1 VYFNLSREKDI
12 KMDREKWE
20 SKTIDIT
27 TTNEVEGKVEAVFSV
42 FNEIDSDGDV
52 VMPNSIKSGYGDA
65 GVAMVWAHDWKK
77 PIGRGEIVQDGEK
90 AKFKGQ
96 FIMDTQDG
104 RDAFETVKAMG
115 DLQQW
120 SFGYEVVDSENG
132 TFTKDG
138 MDTEARFLNE
148 LKVWEVSP
156 VLVGANQNTY
166 TVGVKE
172 KSEGTS
178 GLTLTNE
185 TDQLLTNLS
194 ALLKRFKELTALRL
208 KKEKTLS
215 DNSTNLLMELQDALQ
230 EAYQD
235 LSTYIDVGAPD
246 ELKVDEE
253 DEIDDTTLL
262 LETNRV
268 LAESY
273 DPEI

>member
-1 VYFNLSREKDI
+1 
-12 KMDREKWE
+12 MDREKWE

-77 PIGRGEIVQDGEK
+77 PIGRGEIIQDGEK

>member
-1 VYFNLSREKDI
+1 MYFNLSREKDI

-172 KSEGTS
+172 KSEETS

>member
-1 VYFNLSREKDI
+1 MYFDLSREKDI
-12 KMDREKWE
+12 KMDREKLE

-235 LSTYIDVGAPD
+235 LSPYIDVGAPD

>member
-1 VYFNLSREKDI
+1 MYFDLSREKDI
-12 KMDREKWE
+12 KMDREKLE

-42 FNEIDSDGDV
+42 LNEIDSDGDV
-52 VMPNSIKSGYGDA
+52 VMPNSIKSGYGES

-77 PIGRGEIVQDGEK
+77 PIGRGEIFQDGEK

-172 KSEGTS
+172 KSEETS

-215 DNSTNLLMELQDALQ
+215 DNSTNLLMELSDALQ

-235 LSTYIDVGAPD
+235 LSTYIDVGAP
-246 ELKVDEE
+246 EVLKVEEE

>member
-1 VYFNLSREKDI
+1 
-12 KMDREKWE
+12 
-20 SKTIDIT
+20 
-27 TTNEVEGKVEAVFSV
+27 
-42 FNEIDSDGDV
+42 
-52 VMPNSIKSGYGDA
+52 
-65 GVAMVWAHDWKK
+65 MVWAHDWKK
-77 PIGRGEIVQDGEK
+77 PIGRGEIVSDEGK
-90 AKFKGQ
+90 ATFKGQ
-96 FIMDTQDG
+96 FIMDTQEG
-104 RDAFETVKAMG
+104 RDAYATVKAMG

-120 SFGYEVVDSENG
+120 SFGYEVLDSENG
-132 TFTKDG
+132 SFQKDG
-138 MDTEARFLNE
+138 KSSDARYLKE

-172 KSEGTS
+172 KSENNS
-178 GLTLTNE
+178 GLTLADE
-185 TDQLLTNLS
+185 SDELLNNLS
-194 ALLKRFKELTALRL
+194 ALLMRFKELTALRL

-215 DNSTNLLMELQDALQ
+215 DNSTNLLMELSDALQ

-235 LSTYIDVGAPD
+235 LSTYIDVGAP
-246 ELKVDEE
+246 EVLKVEEE

>member
-77 PIGRGEIVQDGEK
+77 PIGRGEIIQDGEK

-172 KSEGTS
+172 KSEETS

>member
-1 VYFNLSREKDI
+1 
-12 KMDREKWE
+12 MDREKGE
-20 SKTIDIT
+20 AKTIDVT

-172 KSEGTS
+172 KSEETS

-208 KKEKTLS
+208 KKEKTFS

-268 LAESY
+268 IAESY

>member
-1 VYFNLSREKDI
+1 
-12 KMDREKWE
+12 MDREKFE
-20 SKTIDIT
+20 SKTIDLKT
-27 TTNEVEGKVEAVFSV
+27 VNEVEGKVEAVFSV

-52 VMPNSIKSGYGDA
+52 VLPNSIKSGYGEN

-77 PIGRGEIVQDGEK
+77 PIGRGEIVSDGDK
-90 AKFKGQ
+90 ATFKGQ
-96 FIMDTQDG
+96 FIMDTQEG
-104 RDAFETVKAMG
+104 RDAYATVKAMG

-120 SFGYEVVDSENG
+120 SFGYEVLDSENG
-132 TFTKDG
+132 SFQKDG
-138 MDTEARFLNE
+138 KSSNARYLKE

-172 KSEGTS
+172 KSENNS
-178 GLTLTNE
+178 GLTLADE
-185 TDQLLTNLS
+185 SDELLNNLS
-194 ALLKRFKELTALRL
+194 ALLTRFKELTALRL

-215 DNSTNLLMELQDALQ
+215 DNSTNILINLQDALQ

-235 LSTYIDVGAPD
+235 LNTYLDVGAPE
-246 ELKVDEE
+246 ELKDEE
-253 DEIDDTTLL
+253 DTVDATTLL

>member
-1 VYFNLSREKDI
+1 MYFDLSREKDI
-12 KMDREKWE
+12 KMDREKLE

-52 VMPNSIKSGYGDA
+52 VMPNSIKSGYGES

-172 KSEGTS
+172 KSEDTS

>member
-1 VYFNLSREKDI
+1 
-12 KMDREKWE
+12 MDREKWE

-172 KSEGTS
+172 KSEDNS
-178 GLTLTNE
+178 GLTLADESDEFLN
-185 TDQLLTNLS
+185 NLS

-215 DNSTNLLMELQDALQ
+215 DNSTSILMNLQDALQ

-235 LSTYIDVGAPD
+235 LNTYLDVGAP
-246 ELKVDEE
+246 EEIKDEE
-253 DEIDDTTLL
+253 DTVDATTLL

-268 LAESY
+268 LADSY

>member
-115 DLQQW
+115 ELQQW

-172 KSEGTS
+172 KSEETS